1 MKLVLMVGSRET
13 TTAAEVMAH
22 KEKNKTRVTG
32 STCMIGDGCVQGIL
46 AAAVMAS
53 EPGRSCDRW
62 LGRAPPQN
70 RRISSRTTR
79 DGARSA
85 GQNRKPNN
93 KAGFRAFVLLLAQVP
108 KTTRRRFA
116 SGTASRFQTPPT
128 ERSFLTTAHM
138 SAPNTQRRKS
148 LQDVQQEGGISPTTR
163 VKRMSW
169 AGLKQK
175 VMSAAIGGSSAD
187 AESWNLDELPAN
199 FFEIDSVEDAK
210 GNPLPLSQYQGKAAL
225 VLNVASF

>member
-1 MKLVLMVGSRET
+1 MASRLDSVLCHGRFVGAQDARDASHPETASTSRRLRPS
-13 TTAAEVMAH
+13 APFL
-22 KEKNKTRVTG
+22 
-32 STCMIGDGCVQGIL
+32 L
-46 AAAVMAS
+46 AA
-53 EPGRSCDRW
+53 
-62 LGRAPPQN
+62 
-70 RRISSRTTR
+70 
-79 DGARSA
+79 
-85 GQNRKPNN
+85 
-93 KAGFRAFVLLLAQVP
+93 
-108 KTTRRRFA
+108 
-116 SGTASRFQTPPT
+116 
-128 ERSFLTTAHM
+128 TAHM

>member
-1 MKLVLMVGSRET
+1 MWRTGCPGLKLLET
-13 TTAAEVMAH
+13 ARGALT
-22 KEKNKTRVTG
+22 
-32 STCMIGDGCVQGIL
+32 
-46 AAAVMAS
+46 
-53 EPGRSCDRW
+53 
-62 LGRAPPQN
+62 N
-70 RRISSRTTR
+70 R
-79 DGARSA
+79 
-85 GQNRKPNN
+85 PNN
-93 KAGFRAFVLLLAQVP
+93 KAGFRAFVLLSAGVGAQDHAATLRIRKVHHDD
-108 KTTRRRFA
+108 
-116 SGTASRFQTPPT
+116 FQTPPT
-128 ERSFLTTAHM
+128 ERSFLTRRSHM

-210 GNPLPLSQYQGKAAL
+210 GSPLPLSQYQGKAAL